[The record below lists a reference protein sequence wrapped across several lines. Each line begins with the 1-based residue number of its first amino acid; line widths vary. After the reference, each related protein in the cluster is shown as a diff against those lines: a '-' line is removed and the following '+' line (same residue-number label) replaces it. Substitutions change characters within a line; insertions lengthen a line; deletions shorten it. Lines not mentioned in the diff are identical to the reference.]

1 MHTDANTADNRG
13 KERVENTSPER
24 QSSPCTTWEV
34 LGQKSSKL
42 NVLCDPQG
50 SAAASS
56 TTTAHRGAKAAS
68 AAARKKNCILCCNS
82 HQEFRGTGVP
92 RHRSSD
98 TCCSSSR
105 HSRSQLEPHRRFPL
119 SNARRGSVVA
129 PQPLRL
135 TAPGLAPNPLQGSF
149 QLGLGALFCR
159 FRRRGEAGD
168 RELLKQQDLLQPVC
182 RALGGSKRPCHI

>member
-50 SAAASS
+50 SVAASS

-82 HQEFRGTGVP
+82 HQEFRGTGALAP
-92 RHRSSD
+92 CRG
-98 TCCSSSR
+98 SSR

-119 SNARRGSVVA
+119 SNALRGSAVA

-149 QLGLGALFCR
+149 HLGLGALFCR